1 MHKIYITEAQLQRIM
16 EDDGYMVDN
25 PSPIPKKNDKGKVV
39 INTPSE
45 EEGEINKLGPNVMDP
60 NGKLGAEAPNNQFG
74 WNSRAAY
81 RV

>member
-1 MHKIYITEAQLQRIM
+1 MRKIYITEAQLQRIM
-16 EDDGYMVDN
+16 EDDGYMADT
-25 PSPIPKKNDKGKVV
+25 PSSIPKKNDKGKVV

-45 EEGEINKLGPNVMDP
+45 ENGDISKLRPNVMDP
-60 NGKLGAEAPNNQFG
+60 NGKLGTEAPNNQFG